1 MSYLKFYNQNYNL
14 TLFLWNF
21 QTCPKS
27 NWPLY
32 PSKNLGFYITTY
44 YDLVPKISILTMLPL
59 IKRTIFLQFKPYY
72 KTTVKF
78 FTKNVLDE
86 HDTTFER
93 DIEG

>member
-1 MSYLKFYNQNYNL
+1 MPQIKL
-14 TLFLWNF
+14 TIIPF
-21 QTCPKS
+21 QKS
-27 NWPLY
+27 
-32 PSKNLGFYITTY
+32 GFYITTY
-44 YDLVPKISILTMLPL
+44 YDLVPKVSILTMLPL

-72 KTTVKF
+72 KTIVKF